1 MRKILA
7 TIAVFAILLSFT
19 SAHNANDVDTKIDA
33 FAPNFK
39 VSNKNTELSLSEL
52 RGNYVLVNFWSS
64 DNADSRIRNIE
75 YDRFTN
81 NNDAVSYVSINFDDN
96 SKLFQEVLKNDRIN
110 SETQFHLEDGKE
122 NEEYK
127 RFHLENG
134 FNSFLISREGKIM
147 AVNPSKQK
155 LTELLCQ

>member
-96 SKLFQEVLKNDRIN
+96 SKLFQEK
-110 SETQFHLEDGKE
+110 
-122 NEEYK
+122 
-127 RFHLENG
+127 
-134 FNSFLISREGKIM
+134 
-147 AVNPSKQK
+147 
-155 LTELLCQ
+155 